1 MAEGDIVMKA
11 NIHPKY
17 GKITVT
23 CSTCG
28 NTFESGSTAKEIRV
42 DTCANCH
49 PFFTGKQNSRQLMD
63 GSTSLTNVTASKT
76 NKTKKP
82 FRMVFFLFL
91 RYNIG

>member
-49 PFFTGKQNSRQLMD
+49 PFFTGKQKFAAAD
-63 GSTSLTNVTASKT
+63 GRIDKF
-76 NKTKKP
+76 NKRYGIDTK
-82 FRMVFFLFL
+82 
-91 RYNIG
+91 